1 MWMVPW
7 ACAMYSLPG
16 LAWVWFE
23 INHCL
28 SCCYSNDSFTWVY
41 RRKKQNPNQPM
52 VLNWNIRKC
61 LGLSWAAKVSWYWE
75 KLSGLKELWSVFRS
89 ESGTKVWLE
98 TARPE
103 QTWVSVIEGPGRS
116 ELRCFPQVR
125 ATCVFYA
132 GMVEDFTDCA
142 GNGLKGE
149 VVRCLSSKV
158 KTPRSKE
165 VNLYAYKQLMRN
177 SLLFFLPH

>member
-1 MWMVPW
+1 MLGSMWMVPW

-23 INHCL
+23 RNHCL

-116 ELRCFPQVR
+116 ELRLWRAFHRWEQPVCFMQEWWKTSQT
-125 ATCVFYA
+125 ALETA
-132 GMVEDFTDCA
+132 
-142 GNGLKGE
+142 
-149 VVRCLSSKV
+149 SKV
-158 KTPRSKE
+158 R
-165 VNLYAYKQLMRN
+165 
-177 SLLFFLPH
+177 